1 MELSTGVLRGKVH
14 VRFKIEEIIVGVRVI
29 KLEKGIRVREERFG
43 IGSDD
48 TVGIAEV
55 GVTKSVGR
63 VRT

>member
-14 VRFKIEEIIVGVRVI
+14 VRLRIEEIIVGVRVI

-43 IGSDD
+43 IGSGD
-48 TVGIAEV
+48 TVGIV
-55 GVTKSVGR
+55 GGDVTKSVGR